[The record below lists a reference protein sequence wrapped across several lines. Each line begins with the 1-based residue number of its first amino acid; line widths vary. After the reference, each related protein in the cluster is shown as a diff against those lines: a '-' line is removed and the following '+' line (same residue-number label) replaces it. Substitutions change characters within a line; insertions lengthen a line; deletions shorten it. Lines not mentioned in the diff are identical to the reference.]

1 MSPGL
6 KVDKILPRR
15 KRQAD
20 IFTAASTRLRGSGVK
35 PGVETQER
43 RELNTRGVTAQ
54 PGPHLSS
61 LAFGLAEPDGA

>member
-1 MSPGL
+1 MSLGS
-6 KVDKILPRR
+6 KVDKISPPR
-15 KRQAD
+15 KSKAY
-20 IFTAASTRLRGSGVK
+20 IFTAASTRLRGPGVK

-54 PGPHLSS
+54 PGLHLIS